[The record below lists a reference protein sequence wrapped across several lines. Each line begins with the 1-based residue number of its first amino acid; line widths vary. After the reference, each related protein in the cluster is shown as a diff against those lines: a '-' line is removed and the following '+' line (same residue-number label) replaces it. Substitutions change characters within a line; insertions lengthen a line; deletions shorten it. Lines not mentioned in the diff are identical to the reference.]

1 MEWTL
6 FGSRHTTLDRRI
18 REDRVYKTRLLA
30 CQDEM
35 KLHRCSPEPN
45 KGGTTRKK
53 EKIINNFSLA
63 FKQTAGYYERKK
75 QKKNI

>member
-1 MEWTL
+1 
-6 FGSRHTTLDRRI
+6 
-18 REDRVYKTRLLA
+18 LA

-75 QKKNI
+75 QKKKILI

>member
-6 FGSRHTTLDRRI
+6 FGSRHTLDRRI

-30 CQDEM
+30 CQDEI

-53 EKIINNFSLA
+53 EKIINNSALHSN
-63 FKQTAGYYERKK
+63 KLLVITKEK
-75 QKKNI
+75 QKKKI